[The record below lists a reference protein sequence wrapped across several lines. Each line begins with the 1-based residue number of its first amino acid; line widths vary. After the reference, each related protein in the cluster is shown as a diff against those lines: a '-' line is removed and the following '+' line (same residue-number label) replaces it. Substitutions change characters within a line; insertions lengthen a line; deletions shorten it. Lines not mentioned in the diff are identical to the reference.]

1 MNIRRFGN
9 HGSEMGQACLS
20 RPGEKMLQWPNLE
33 LGFPHSVKGRRL
45 MKIAHLFLS
54 VSLGLILSA
63 GSGSAADPAEVEKF
77 VKARIDIGEMMTN
90 YFTGG
95 ERFGEGQRP
104 SPDQMKAMGADIN
117 AKLAALLSKYD
128 LTVEEYRA
136 RSKDVF
142 ADDAA
147 VQRYLQA
154 HPDLK
159 QRYDALPLDR
169 MGRGGS
175 TGRGY

>member
-1 MNIRRFGN
+1 
-9 HGSEMGQACLS
+9 
-20 RPGEKMLQWPNLE
+20 
-33 LGFPHSVKGRRL
+33 
-45 MKIAHLFLS
+45 
-54 VSLGLILSA
+54 
-63 GSGSAADPAEVEKF
+63 
-77 VKARIDIGEMMTN
+77 MMTN

-95 ERFGEGQRP
+95 ERFKEGQRP
-104 SPDQMKAMGADIN
+104 SPEQMREMGADIN
-117 AKLAALLSKYD
+117 AKLSKQLAKYD
-128 LTVEEYRA
+128 LTVEEHRKH
-136 RSKDVF
+136 SPEVF

-147 VQRYLQA
+147 VKRYLNE